1 MILKEIPFD
10 LLLYSTIVCQPVM
23 KLTILLLI
31 FSVQKLWAR
40 PLQGFDDDVFLGHEK
55 EFDSS
60 LEAGIEKK
68 LQKNPII

>member
-1 MILKEIPFD
+1 
-10 LLLYSTIVCQPVM
+10 M

-31 FSVQKLWAR
+31 FSVQTLWSL

-68 LQKNPII
+68 LQKNSTF

>member
-1 MILKEIPFD
+1 
-10 LLLYSTIVCQPVM
+10 M

-31 FSVQKLWAR
+31 FSVQKLWAL

-60 LEAGIEKK
+60 LEAGIE
-68 LQKNPII
+68 IIAIKSFYLEF